1 MDSTF
6 ITVLSKYNVPLW
18 SEHTEQAGLP
28 PPSFQMSSFSVH
40 GADVALGTDVVLD
53 ILLDLKGEML
63 LQVTSVITA
72 ALSPEAQSSILPA
85 QSTLS

>member
-1 MDSTF
+1 
-6 ITVLSKYNVPLW
+6 
-18 SEHTEQAGLP
+18 
-28 PPSFQMSSFSVH
+28 MSSFSVH
-40 GADVALGTDVVLD
+40 GAHVALGTDVVLD